1 MKAIS
6 LERYASVIVVILT
19 VIHLSTIITILLLPS
34 ITYDRQHSI
43 RFESADIE
51 LSDIPLEISN
61 PSFESSDERLIE
73 WEPIVWAGNVTFRL
87 STNLSRT
94 GLYSAFMSANSASH
108 AALVTNS
115 SNKISVVSGE
125 TYLASAWVIANIT
138 KGNGARISIA
148 WFDSNGAYITTTH
161 GLSISN
167 VSNWTKISVSGSAP
181 ERANSAQLEL
191 HLDEVG
197 SVWYDDISFV
207 QVISEYDVNGF
218 WSISRQG
225 LDEAKL
231 TANQGS
237 LTLKGTF
244 AFPIDEK
251 LTYTIPVDLDT
262 NEYTLLT
269 ITYKTNTAN
278 CSGMLIVLNYVDGAR
293 VVTYGTSFSNKWE
306 VAYIDP
312 RKTPAY
318 LYYLG
323 NRQPVPGKQLSS
335 IEISIDDK
343 PDTVSSGTYQ
353 LQIDNITFYRFV
365 TQDLLLLGESGILL
379 VSLTILGIRRIE
391 PMKGQRYPLLLMFGA
406 TMSFVAA
413 TAIFLLPLPICVGST
428 RVDFYLILQLLGA
441 LIILLGVIA
450 NHISHGRIGHNFKE
464 KVSTAVPIGWII
476 GLVLIPSLSFLI
488 RANNALTLPMFDDE
502 LSYGVTS
509 WGLTH
514 GLFVGLNLA
523 VFSPEAQALIE
534 TGYFKIQTWPTNL
547 PVPFTSTALY
557 PDFTIVEPYF
567 AHPFLGPL
575 IVAPFISLLGF
586 NAFAIRLPFI
596 LFSVAT
602 AVLIFLIAA
611 RKGHILPGL
620 IGSSFFGFVPYIS
633 HYGSEAFLDNILAF
647 FFMVSIYFIL
657 KYSEAVETPK
667 RERFVYMS
675 VAFAAFCA
683 LIKIQGVFV
692 SLFLLVTLSLVGCA
706 KKTLLRGVLLYIAL
720 VLLYP
725 ITGFFRSPTAFLLS
739 LKGILSIGLPS
750 TAQISPE
757 FSGIFSLI
765 DLFRHW
771 DVVIAL
777 LCIVY
782 LLAENADEKR
792 LLLWGAVSWILYG
805 LLFSYKEWYLISL
818 FAIAAPLVG
827 YVFSDIATKQKLM
840 WAILLMPFL
849 SIFSLKKA
857 GFSFLQIL
865 AFIAPLI
872 LLVFGIMY
880 LERNGSNYSKQARN
894 LLLYLIAL
902 YLIVSFVL
910 MIVATWNY
918 MYWA

>member
-1 MKAIS
+1 M
-6 LERYASVIVVILT
+6 IVVIVT
-19 VIHLSTIITILLLPS
+19 VIYLSTIITILLFPS

-51 LSDIPLEISN
+51 LSAIPLEISN

-73 WEPIVWAGNVTFRL
+73 WEPIVWAGDATFRL
-87 STNLSRT
+87 DTNKSRT
-94 GLYSAFMSANSASH
+94 GWHSAFISAKSTVH

-125 TYLASAWVIANIT
+125 TYLASAWIIANIT

-148 WFDSNGAYITTTH
+148 WFDSDEAYITTTH
-161 GLSISN
+161 GLPISN
-167 VSNWTKISVSGSAP
+167 ASNWTKISVSGPAP
-181 ERANSAQLEL
+181 ERAVSAQLEL
-191 HLDEVG
+191 HLEGVG
-197 SVWYDDISFV
+197 SLWYDDISFS
-207 QVISEYDVNGF
+207 QVISEYDVKGF
-218 WSISRQG
+218 WNISRQG

-231 TANQGS
+231 TANPGS

-244 AFPIDEK
+244 AFPFDEK
-251 LTYTIPVDLDT
+251 LTYTMPVDLDT

-278 CSGMLIVLNYVDGAR
+278 GSGMLIVLNYVDGTKM
-293 VVTYGTSFSNKWE
+293 VTYGTSFSNEWT

-318 LYYLG
+318 IYYLG
-323 NRQPVPGKQLSS
+323 NRQTAPGKQLSS
-335 IEISIDDK
+335 IEISLDDR

-353 LQIDNITFYRFV
+353 LQVGNITFYRFV
-365 TQDLLLLGESGILL
+365 TQDLLLLGESALL
-379 VSLTILGIRRIE
+379 LASLVILGVRGLE
-391 PMKGQRYPLLLMFGA
+391 PMRGLARYVLLLMFGA
-406 TMSFVAA
+406 TLSFVAA
-413 TAIFLLPLPICVGST
+413 SAIFLLPLPVTVAST
-428 RVDFYLILQLLGA
+428 EVDFYLTLQLIGA
-441 LIILLGVIA
+441 VIVLFGVIA
-450 NHISHGRIGHNFKE
+450 KISIARRRPNFKE
-464 KVSTAVPIGWII
+464 KVSNVVLIGWII
-476 GLVLIPSLSFLI
+476 GLFLIPSMSFLI

-502 LSYGVTS
+502 LSYGIAA
-509 WGLTH
+509 WGLTR
-514 GLFVGLNLA
+514 GSLVGLNLA
-523 VFSPEAQALIE
+523 VLSPEAQALIE
-534 TGYFKIQTWPTNL
+534 TGYFKVQPWPTNL

-586 NAFAIRLPFI
+586 NSFAVRLPFI
-596 LFSVAT
+596 LFNIAT

-647 FFMVSIYFIL
+647 FLMISVYFIL

-667 RERFVYMS
+667 RERSVYIS
-675 VAFAAFCA
+675 VAFAAFCT

-692 SLFLLVTLSLVGCA
+692 SFFLLAALYLLGCT

-725 ITGFFRSPTAFLLS
+725 ITGFLGSPQAFLLS
-739 LKGILSIGLPS
+739 LKGMLSIGLSS

-757 FSGIFSLI
+757 SSGIFSLL

-777 LCIVY
+777 LCVVY
-782 LLAENADEKR
+782 LLAENTGEKR

-805 LLFSYKEWYLISL
+805 LLFSYKEWYLISF
-818 FAIAAPLVG
+818 FAIAALLVG
-827 YVFSDIATKQKLM
+827 YVFSDLVTKQKLI
-840 WAILLMPFL
+840 WTILLTPFL
-849 SIFSLKKA
+849 SIFSLEKLGA
-857 GFSFLQIL
+857 SLLQIL
-865 AFIAPLI
+865 AFMAPLV
-872 LLVFGIMY
+872 LLVFGTAY
-880 LERNGSNYSKQARN
+880 LERNGSNYSKQARS

-910 MIVATWNY
+910 MIVTSWNY
-918 MYWA
+918 KYWA